1 MFSGQALPLPTSR
14 CFHSKNKDLRNN
26 MYNATTKLRLSKL
39 DQESQALKAEKWK
52 IQYPDEEAED
62 EEIKVREVFAIV
74 RLQLRNLFK
83 VKERDTRMISLT
95 AV

>member
-1 MFSGQALPLPTSR
+1 
-14 CFHSKNKDLRNN
+14 